1 VNKHKGFTLFELML
15 VIMLMGLIVST
26 VKFPNLTQEPF
37 DQIDQESK
45 KVAALINL
53 ASEYAVLNNALL
65 GFSVTETS
73 YAFLRFNGQSWE
85 KIEEPPFSLTELE
98 ENIKMELTLDGLEW
112 QGQNL
117 LSAVKWIDEEVLEEA
132 SEQTDEEKK
141 LAFPQI
147 FILSSGEISP
157 FDLDISY
164 DDGFE
169 TPITFK
175 VRGEFITPVLVFDP
189 QQIEEL

>member
-15 VIMLMGLIVST
+15 VIMLMALIVST

-37 DQIDQESK
+37 DQVDQQSK

-53 ASEYAVLNNALL
+53 ASEYAVLNNTLL
-65 GFSVTETS
+65 GFSITDTS
-73 YAFLRFNGQSWE
+73 YAFLMFNGEKWE
-85 KIEEPPFSLTELE
+85 PIVEPPFIESEFDE
-98 ENIKMELTLDGLEW
+98 DIKMELTLDGLEW
-112 QGQNL
+112 QEENL
-117 LSAVKWIDEEVLEEA
+117 LSAVKWIDEEQLEEA
-132 SEQTDEEKK
+132 SAETDEEKK
-141 LAFPQI
+141 MFFPQI

>member
-1 VNKHKGFTLFELML
+1 MNKHKGFTLFELML
-15 VIMLMGLIVST
+15 VIMLMAMIVST
-26 VKFPNLTQEPF
+26 VKFPNLTQDPF
-37 DQIDQESK
+37 DQVDQESK

-53 ASEYAVLNNALL
+53 ASEYAVLNNVLL
-65 GFSVTETS
+65 GFSVTESS
-73 YAFLRFNGQSWE
+73 YTFLKFNGEIWE
-85 KIEEPPFSLTELE
+85 QIEEPPFTLTELDE
-98 ENIKMELTLDGLEW
+98 SIKLELTLDGLEW
-112 QGQNL
+112 QEQNL
-117 LSAVKWIDEEVLEEA
+117 LSAVKWIDEEELEQ
-132 SEQTDEEKK
+132 SSKQTDEEKK
-141 LAFPQI
+141 LVFPQI

>member
-1 VNKHKGFTLFELML
+1 MNKHKGFTLFELML
-15 VIMLMGLIVST
+15 VIMLMALIVST

-37 DQIDQESK
+37 DQVDQQSK

-53 ASEYAVLNNALL
+53 ASEYAVLNNTLL
-65 GFSVTETS
+65 GFSITDTS
-73 YAFLRFNGQSWE
+73 YAFLMFNGEKWE
-85 KIEEPPFSLTELE
+85 PIVEPPFIESEFDE
-98 ENIKMELTLDGLEW
+98 DIKMELTLDGLEW
-112 QGQNL
+112 QEENL
-117 LSAVKWIDEEVLEEA
+117 LSAVKWIDEEQLEEA
-132 SEQTDEEKK
+132 SAETDEEKK
-141 LAFPQI
+141 MFFPQI

>member
-1 VNKHKGFTLFELML
+1 MNKHKGFTLFELML

-26 VKFPNLTQEPF
+26 VKFPNLTQDPF
-37 DQIDQESK
+37 DQVDKESK

-65 GFSVTETS
+65 GFSITETS
-73 YAFLRFNGQSWE
+73 YAFLKFDGKKWE

-98 ENIKMELTLDGLEW
+98 DNIKVELTLDGLEW
-112 QGQNL
+112 QDQNL
-117 LSAVKWIDEEVLEEA
+117 LSSVKWIDEEELEE
-132 SEQTDEEKK
+132 SSKQTDEEKK
-141 LAFPQI
+141 LSFPQI

-189 QQIEEL
+189 KQIEEL

>member
-1 VNKHKGFTLFELML
+1 MNKHKGFTLFELML
-15 VIMLMGLIVST
+15 VIMLMALIVST
-26 VKFPNLTQEPF
+26 VKFPNLAQEPF
-37 DQIDQESK
+37 DQVDQQSK

-65 GFSVTETS
+65 GFSITETS
-73 YAFLRFNGQSWE
+73 YAFLLFNGKKWE
-85 KIEEPPFSLTELE
+85 PIAEPPFLETEFDE
-98 ENIKMELTLDGLEW
+98 DITMALTLDGLEW

-117 LSAVKWIDEEVLEEA
+117 LSAVKWIDEEQLEED
-132 SEQTDEEKK
+132 SEKTDEQKK
-141 LAFPQI
+141 ISFPQI